1 MKATTTTTI
10 KRLTVLT
17 AVFAPFFMAGFALL
31 VIPDGIQAVRNSS
44 GVDWIWLILLGG
56 MMLGIYYFLA
66 VYLLDKETDR
76 RGVPAT
82 PR

>member
-1 MKATTTTTI
+1 MKTDIVAAIKWLTT
-10 KRLTVLT
+10 LT
-17 AVFAPFFMAGFALL
+17 AVFAPFLVVGYALL
-31 VIPDGIQAVRNSS
+31 IVPGGLHALQNTD

-56 MMLGIYYFLA
+56 MMLGFYYFLV

-82 PR
+82 Q